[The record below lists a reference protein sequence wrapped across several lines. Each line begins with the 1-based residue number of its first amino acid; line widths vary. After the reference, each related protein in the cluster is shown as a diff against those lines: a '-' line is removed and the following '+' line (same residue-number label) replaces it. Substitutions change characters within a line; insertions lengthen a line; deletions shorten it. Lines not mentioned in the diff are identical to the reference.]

1 MGRIINPGLGEQLD
15 RCTILELK
23 IAQAITEGTGQ
34 QVHFDDELSAI
45 KALLPMVFTTPM
57 HELHNGLAEVNT
69 LIWDAEDKMRDCRRR
84 KHHLQTTEMFEV
96 AELGMLCQE
105 LNDQRST
112 IIQELNLGNNDGWIE
127 KAETE
132 VV

>member
-1 MGRIINPGLGEQLD
+1 MGRLINPGFGEQLD
-15 RCTILELK
+15 RCTILEMK
-23 IAQAITEGTGQ
+23 ITQAITEGTGQ
-34 QVHFDDELSAI
+34 EAQFAGELAAI
-45 KALLPMVFTTPM
+45 KALLPMVYPDPM
-57 HELHNGLAEVNT
+57 HELHNALAEVNA
-69 LIWDAEDKMRDCRRR
+69 LLWNAEDKMRDCRRR

-112 IIQELNLGNNDGWIE
+112 IIAELNLGNNDGWIE

>member
-1 MGRIINPGLGEQLD
+1 MGRLINPGLGEQLD
-15 RCTILELK
+15 RCTILEMK
-23 IAQAITEGTGQ
+23 ITQAVTEGTGQ
-34 QVHFDDELSAI
+34 QSHFEGELLAI
-45 KALLPMVFTTPM
+45 KALLPMGFTSPM
-57 HELHNGLAEVNT
+57 HELHSALAEVNK

-96 AELGMLCQE
+96 AELGMLLQE
-105 LNDQRST
+105 SNDQRAT
-112 IIQELNLGNNDGWIE
+112 IIAELNLGNNDGWIE